1 MYALGCVLFECLTGG
16 PPYGGDSVMAV
27 LWGHVNDPVPAASE
41 RNRAVPSAADVV
53 LRKALAKEPK
63 ARYSSCRDLV
73 ADLRRAFGVES
84 PLAVRRPRRGK
95 IALAAGAVLIITAG
109 AVAAVWITRAPSP
122 APRDAVQA
130 TLVRID
136 PATAHT
142 GPAIPV
148 GRSASAV
155 AADARGVWVTSPGDG
170 SLWRVNPR
178 TGVPARVAAIGVPS
192 DLGIA
197 GNTVYVTSE
206 GPQAFSGSVTAYD
219 ASSGARL
226 GNRQLLACSMT
237 AGTEGVWVAGCPNV
251 QRLGGSPPF
260 RILRRVAVPFASPH
274 TTATDRQELDS
285 MTQGGGYVYA
295 LGDAADRRLWRID
308 PHTGRIAQTYRLD
321 LAGPVDA
328 AADESSIWV
337 VDQIGDAVVRLDR
350 SSGREATRIH
360 VPAGA
365 SAVTLGG
372 GSVWVSSFLDRS
384 VTRIDPRTD
393 AVVQTIQVDESPRDV
408 AYGAGAVWAVGDAG

>member
-1 MYALGCVLFECLTGG
+1 MAAALDAAHAAGLVHHDVKPANILVARAPDIDPPEHVYLSDFGLTTLSADPAEAGPFTGTADYAAPELVTKGAIDHRVDVYALGCVLFECLTGG

-41 RNRAVPSAADVV
+41 RNPAVPLAADVV

-122 APRDAVQA
+122 APRDARA
-130 TLVRID
+130 GELVRID

-206 GPQAFSGSVTAYD
+206 GPSGV
-219 ASSGARL
+219 L
-226 GNRQLLACSMT
+226 RQ
-237 AGTEGVWVAGCPNV
+237 
-251 QRLGGSPPF
+251 RD
-260 RILRRVAVPFASPH
+260 RLRRELRRAP
-274 TTATDRQELDS
+274 RQPAAARVLD
-285 MTQGGGYVYA
+285 
-295 LGDAADRRLWRID
+295 DRR
-308 PHTGRIAQTYRLD
+308 H
-321 LAGPVDA
+321 
-328 AADESSIWV
+328 
-337 VDQIGDAVVRLDR
+337 
-350 SSGREATRIH
+350 
-360 VPAGA
+360 
-365 SAVTLGG
+365 
-372 GSVWVSSFLDRS
+372 
-384 VTRIDPRTD
+384 
-393 AVVQTIQVDESPRDV
+393 
-408 AYGAGAVWAVGDAG
+408 